1 MAKSITRIDA
11 KKPDLLQRK
20 RVAAYARVSMDTE
33 RLMHSLSVQVSY
45 YSELI
50 QNTPGWEYAGV
61 YADEGI
67 TGTKMDSRPE
77 FIRML
82 ADCEAGK
89 IDIILTKSLSRFAR
103 NTVDT
108 LNVVRRLKELGIEV
122 RFEKERINSLA
133 DEGELLITIMASF
146 AQEEVRSLSE
156 NVKWGLRKRFE
167 QGMPNGR
174 FHVYGYRWEGDHLVI
189 QPDEAAIVRRIFQ
202 NFLQGKSRLETERE
216 FAAEG
221 ITTAKGCRWVD
232 SNIKVVLTNVTY
244 TGNLLLQKEYI
255 TDPITK
261 KRKKNRG
268 ELTQYYVEGTHEAII
283 DKETFDYV
291 QQEMARRKA
300 LGPRANK
307 SLNLTCFSGKI
318 RCPHCGINYGHLRPR
333 RGSLISYWVCGSKR
347 KKKVGDGCP
356 VKGAMSEVAIR
367 KCCAE
372 ALGLDE
378 FDEAVFTE
386 RVDHL
391 EVPEKDRLT
400 FFMKDG
406 TTFTRDCRNTGHQD
420 CWTPE
425 YRAAVST
432 YRREHGTNPRGKS
445 CFTSKIKC
453 ACGSNYQTS
462 YQKLKDG
469 SIRYWRCPEK
479 CCEKGMREDRLRAV
493 CAEVLGTD
501 GFDEAAFTA
510 QVEYISV
517 LADGVLEFHLAD
529 GRAVQHSIDL
539 RRSGTKWSEEQR
551 RHFNE
556 SIKGLYT
563 PERRQAMSEHMKQL
577 RKERGENWRKE

>member
-307 SLNLTCFSGKI
+307 SLTLTCFSGKI
-318 RCPHCGINYGHLRPR
+318 RCPHCGISYGHLRPR
-333 RGSLISYWVCGSKR
+333 RGSSISYWVCGSKR

-453 ACGSNYQTS
+453 SCGSNYQTS

-517 LADGVLEFHLAD
+517 LADGVLSTASTSGEAAQS
-529 GRAVQHSIDL
+529 GRKSSAGTFMNPPKASTPRNAG
-539 RRSGTKWSEEQR
+539 RR
-551 RHFNE
+551 
-556 SIKGLYT
+556 
-563 PERRQAMSEHMKQL
+563 
-577 RKERGENWRKE
+577 

>member
-82 ADCEAGK
+82 ADCESGK

-221 ITTAKGCRWVD
+221 ITTAKGYRWVD

-244 TGNLLLQKEYI
+244 TGSLLLQKEYI

-261 KRKKNRG
+261 KRRKNRG

-291 QQEMARRKA
+291 QQEMDRRKA

-318 RCPHCGINYGHLRPR
+318 RCPHCGINYGHTNSR
-333 RGSLISYWVCGSKR
+333 RGSNISYWVCGSKR
-347 KKKVGDGCP
+347 KKKVGNGCP

-372 ALGLDE
+372 ALGLGE

-425 YRAAVST
+425 YRAAVSA

-445 CFTSKIKC
+445 CFTSRIKC
-453 ACGSNYQTS
+453 VCGSNYQTS
-462 YQKLKDG
+462 YQKLKEG

-501 GFDEAAFTA
+501 GFDEDAFTA

-517 LADGVLEFHLAD
+517 LADGILEFHLAD
-529 GRAVQHSIDL
+529 GRVVQHSIDL

-551 RHFNE
+551 SHFHE
-556 SIKGLYT
+556 SIKGRYT

-577 RKERGENWRKE
+577 RKERGANWRKE

>member
-156 NVKWGLRKRFE
+156 NVKWGMRKRFE
-167 QGMPNGR
+167 QGIPNGH
-174 FHVYGYRWEGDHLVI
+174 FHVYGYRWEGDQLVI
-189 QPDEAAIVRRIFQ
+189 QPDEAAIVRRVFQ

-255 TDPITK
+255 ADPITK
-261 KRKKNRG
+261 KRKKNHG

-318 RCPHCGINYGHLRPR
+318 RCPHCGINYGHTNSR
-333 RGSLISYWVCGSKR
+333 RGSNISYWVCGSKR

-420 CWTPE
+420 CWTSE

-432 YRREHGTNPRGKS
+432 YRRKHGTNPRGKS
-445 CFTSKIKC
+445 CFTAKIKC
-453 ACGSNYQTS
+453 TCGSNYRAS
-462 YQKLKDG
+462 FQKLKDG

-556 SIKGLYT
+556 SIKGRYT
-563 PERRQAMSEHMKQL
+563 PERRQAMSEHMRQL
-577 RKERGENWRKE
+577 RKERGANWRKE

>member
-1 MAKSITRIDA
+1 MTAQEKERITRLRCEGKSYGAIATLLGISASKVKSYCTMAKSITRIDV

-67 TGTKMDSRPE
+67 SGTKMDSRPE
-77 FIRML
+77 FVRML

-89 IDIILTKSLSRFAR
+89 IDIIFTQSLSRFAR

-108 LNVVRRLKELGIEV
+108 LNVVRRLKELGIEA

-189 QPDEAAIVRRIFQ
+189 RPDEAAIVRRIFQ
-202 NFLQGKSRLETERE
+202 NFLQGKYRLETERE

-221 ITTAKGCRWVD
+221 
-232 SNIKVVLTNVTY
+232 
-244 TGNLLLQKEYI
+244 
-255 TDPITK
+255 
-261 KRKKNRG
+261 
-268 ELTQYYVEGTHEAII
+268 
-283 DKETFDYV
+283 
-291 QQEMARRKA
+291 
-300 LGPRANK
+300 
-307 SLNLTCFSGKI
+307 
-318 RCPHCGINYGHLRPR
+318 
-333 RGSLISYWVCGSKR
+333 
-347 KKKVGDGCP
+347 
-356 VKGAMSEVAIR
+356 
-367 KCCAE
+367 
-372 ALGLDE
+372 
-378 FDEAVFTE
+378 TE

-406 TTFTRDCRNTGHQD
+406 RTFTRDCRNTGHQD

-425 YRAAVST
+425 YRAAVSA

-469 SIRYWRCPEK
+469 AIRYWRCPEK

-493 CAEVLGTD
+493 CAEVLDTD

-517 LADGVLEFHLAD
+517 LADGVLESHLAD

-539 RRSGTKWSEEQR
+539 RRSGTKWSEVQCR
-551 RHFNE
+551 RFDE